1 MIYSIAQWV
10 ENLALGFTI
19 GTNLFVGGF
28 PDLRADATMT
38 PDRAVAII
46 DQTGS
51 AVYFDV
57 PDRADL
63 VLQFLARGNQKRDPM
78 DDSNTIFKRIH
89 GIAQINLP
97 PEDAASGSE
106 YVAMTIEA
114 NAGPQYIGQDEKGRF
129 QYSTNYIFRIRNG

>member
-1 MIYSIAQWV
+1 MIYSVQQWI

-19 GTNLFVGGF
+19 GENLFVGGF
-28 PDLRADATMT
+28 PDLREDGTKT
-38 PDRAVAII
+38 PNRAVAII
-46 DQTGS
+46 DQSGS
-51 AVYFDV
+51 AVYFDI

-63 VLQFLARGNQKRDPM
+63 VLQFLARGDQKRDPM
-78 DDSNTIFKRIH
+78 DDSKTIFDRIH

-97 PEDAASGSE
+97 PEEAASGGL

-114 NAGPQYIGQDEKGRF
+114 NAGPQYIGQDGKGRF